1 MADVRA
7 LRRRRQRE
15 GDPRLQYQQVQRFRL
30 RYHDELRGGCHGDPQ
45 LEWVPTGRQSP
56 ASLLQDQQGTQV
68 ESRAGRSVESLT
80 RKRVRQVFVVFFVCF
95 FGSSQSSRTVSGNLC
110 FCICIDVTFLFSQHA
125 QFFSGCM
132 TSLVHIDDISRVWIV
147 IQVFETTETCGVT
160 VVSLNIEKQLFLQQ
174 MLLTYI
180 TYIIIK
186 ALSQIWIM

>member
-1 MADVRA
+1 
-7 LRRRRQRE
+7 
-15 GDPRLQYQQVQRFRL
+15 
-30 RYHDELRGGCHGDPQ
+30 
-45 LEWVPTGRQSP
+45 
-56 ASLLQDQQGTQV
+56 
-68 ESRAGRSVESLT
+68 
-80 RKRVRQVFVVFFVCF
+80 
-95 FGSSQSSRTVSGNLC
+95 
-110 FCICIDVTFLFSQHA
+110 
-125 QFFSGCM
+125 M